1 MLPSYARSWFKSRL
15 AFSRQSRCAFDST
28 FGLHA
33 SLRGKAPPILERLN
47 RRGDFQHRIPHG
59 RQPVAFVGLRKQ
71 FRFHH
76 AHGLRKSFALR
87 KKEGV
92 IRDFIPGEAFTIFN
106 PIVLEL
112 LDVVPQLRADTDL
125 ANTNEGVTVLWLK

>member
-1 MLPSYARSWFKSRL
+1 MTLCSAVALASAWASSWSAEGGSADAASEASANAMSKSAIGFMLPSYARSWFKSRL

-76 AHGLRKSFALR
+76 AQIG
-87 KKEGV
+87 
-92 IRDFIPGEAFTIFN
+92 
-106 PIVLEL
+106 
-112 LDVVPQLRADTDL
+112 RAH
-125 ANTNEGVTVLWLK
+125 